1 MFCAPL
7 WDSPSCQADEG
18 FPQTLRFVRGNAG
31 ARAVLGEPETG
42 VSTTRALE
50 GWREEGVPRGPAPV
64 SVLVLVTTEMGTP
77 EVLSPERGLD
87 S

>member
-1 MFCAPL
+1 M
-7 WDSPSCQADEG
+7 
-18 FPQTLRFVRGNAG
+18 
-31 ARAVLGEPETG
+31 LGEPETG

-77 EVLSPERGLD
+77 GVLSPERGLD